1 MRNAILGLVTSL
13 ALTSAATATTFTRTS
28 PTGGLLPGAV
38 TEVGG
43 LVFDLKGLNG
53 VRVVTQIAASSLYT
67 GFADANPLRFGS
79 QSGFAPVLGALGGGL
94 QSASVRITL
103 YDGDSQP
110 GNFDFNDNT
119 LRIGTSFATGAD
131 FGNWSTVAT
140 QQTSNDGLTL
150 FGSGVSGFGNDILS
164 TGFFSTNNAGTLG
177 TLFSALQTGSV
188 NFYLNDVDPFD
199 NFYDFKQGVEGSLI
213 NVGTGPVVVP
223 GVPEPSTWAMMLVG
237 FAGLG
242 YVGHRRRKADP
253 RAA

>member
-1 MRNAILGLVTSL
+1 MRNILLGLATSL
-13 ALTSAATATTFTRTS
+13 ALTSAVSATSFTRTS

-53 VRVVTQIAASSLYT
+53 VRVVTQLAASSLYT
-67 GFADANPLRFGS
+67 GFANANPLLFGS
-79 QSGFAPVLGALGGGL
+79 QTGFAPIMPALGGGL
-94 QSASVRITL
+94 LSASVRVTL

-140 QQTSNDGLTL
+140 QETSNDGLTL
-150 FGSGVSGFGNDILS
+150 LGSGFGFGNNILS
-164 TGFFSTNNAGTLG
+164 TGFFSTNNAGVLG
-177 TLFSALQTGSV
+177 TLYGELLTGSV
-188 NFYLNDVDPFD
+188 NFYVNDVDPFD

-242 YVGHRRRKADP
+242 LAAQRRR
-253 RAA
+253 RREAAAA